1 MCLCSHSLAAVFRL
15 TIVIVYRSK
24 PLFGIGLTSF
34 YILKPAA
41 VERSYKGTKPYFSTT
56 EGMQSGC
63 CTNVHRKQR
72 FECKMSIIQSFS
84 RLLSAGASVL
94 VLSAC
99 SSGAF
104 ESSSEVQSLSETGAT
119 SQGQSDVVA
128 TQLMSNDC
136 LTSELDDELLVALNA
151 ARAEARNCGSDFYEA
166 VGPVTWNC
174 KLEAAGLTHSTDMG
188 DNNFFSHT
196 GSNGLRVG
204 SRATQAGYSWSMVG
218 ENIAAGF
225 YSVDTVMQG
234 WLDSPS
240 HCSAIMNGYYEEGA
254 VAVYIADNADYEVYW
269 TMVLGHPVQ

>member
-1 MCLCSHSLAAVFRL
+1 MFTFQSL
-15 TIVIVYRSK
+15 
-24 PLFGIGLTSF
+24 
-34 YILKPAA
+34 
-41 VERSYKGTKPYFSTT
+41 
-56 EGMQSGC
+56 
-63 CTNVHRKQR
+63 
-72 FECKMSIIQSFS
+72 S
-84 RLLSAGASVL
+84 RLAGSTACAL
-94 VLSAC
+94 VLGAC
-99 SSGAF
+99 SSGAYD
-104 ESSSEVQSLSETGAT
+104 SSGEVHSLSETGAT
-119 SQGQSDVVA
+119 SQGQSDAVA
-128 TQLMSNDC
+128 TQLINDDC
-136 LTSELDDELLVALNA
+136 LTSQLDDELLAALNV
-151 ARAEARNCGSDFYEA
+151 ARAESRYCGADYYEA

-204 SRATQAGYSWSMVG
+204 NRATQAGYSWNMVG

-225 YSVDTVMQG
+225 YTVDSVMQG